1 MSKNVPGPHDHL
13 DVTLLETFA
22 ICSRSRSFAGM
33 RLIFYLHLL
42 MQMEN
47 MMMNGLADFEA

>member
-1 MSKNVPGPHDHL
+1 MTILMCHFLWVQ
-13 DVTLLETFA
+13 TLLETFA
-22 ICSRSRSFAGM
+22 ICSRSRSFADM
-33 RLIFYLHLL
+33 QLIFYLHLL